1 MKERQGHEQLY
12 HLPEHSPVEEWEDKG
27 AFQAITKA
35 IGKEIGTTSL
45 TSSVV
50 ASRHLTEK

>member
-12 HLPEHSPVEEWEDKG
+12 HFPEHSPVEEWEDKG